1 MRPAKDLKREL
12 EKVSDA
18 LNWADRHFQAEG
30 QMNAAAHMNHTVR
43 LTPLASAIDLA
54 ALDVER
60 LIEELSE
67 EAD

>member
-18 LNWADRHFQAEG
+18 LNWAVTHFQAEG
-30 QMNAAAHMNHTVR
+30 QMNAAAHMNNMVR
-43 LTPLASAIDLA
+43 LTPLASAIGLA

-60 LIEELSE
+60 LIEELSQE
-67 EAD
+67 GD